1 MNYSGID
8 FLLKLFRRNYIIVLI
23 SLLSSSSIS
32 AQIGFGTQGNFRY
45 LKGTNASTLPADWY
59 DPGFDDSGWSSA
71 NAPFRYGD
79 GAGGTELT
87 DMNGNYS
94 TLFLRSA
101 FTVEHLDQ
109 LGEVIVGAD
118 WDDGCMIWINGRL
131 VISQNAPASIS
142 YDALASSLHE
152 SGTPENFIFDASE
165 LELAEGVN
173 TIAVFACNI
182 SLAGSSDF
190 FFDMSI
196 QSQPH
201 LPGLPELIDT
211 VGLVF
216 SHSSGFYDNS
226 FDLAIS
232 TPLDGVEIVYT
243 LDGSS
248 PQNSFTSI
256 TGGSSVD
263 ISIDPNSTQGRDA
276 TPSVVVRASVIKDGY
291 KASKPEART
300 FIFLEKVKS
309 QTYPGGS
316 WPQPNL
322 TNGNLQYMDYEM
334 DPDVVNSGE
343 YASQMDAAL
352 LDIPSISLITDNANL
367 FDPDS
372 GIYVNAI
379 NQGYDWERECSV
391 ELIKPDQSDG
401 FNLNA
406 GLRIRG
412 GWSRHNNYP
421 KHAFRLFFREEY
433 GDSKL
438 NYPLFEDEGVSEF
451 DKIDLRCAQNY
462 SWANN
467 QGASQLATYS
477 REVFTRDSQG
487 DAGQPYTR
495 SRYYHLYLNGMYWGL
510 FQTQERS
517 EARFAADYMGGK
529 SEEYDV
535 IKKGG
540 LYDDDIAATDGTLDK
555 WSEIYEF
562 TKKGFISNEDYFL
575 LEGKDANGKGIP
587 GAEVY
592 VDIDNLI
599 DFMINIFYTGNYDSP
614 VSKFGNN
621 KSPNNMFAIT
631 NREDK
636 SSGFKF
642 FIHDGEHTMMTGA
655 SEGPGIG
662 LYENRANIGDI
673 TGQYQMVVNSL
684 NQFHTQWLHY
694 KLAKNAEYRI
704 RFADRAWDQLS
715 GNGIFSPGQ
724 CTERLN
730 KRVEQIDMAII
741 AESARWGDTFY
752 STAYT
757 KDNAWLPELDNLRNE
772 YFPFRANIVMEQL
785 EDLELFPTV
794 PAPVV
799 KGSGK
804 EILDPVENFTS
815 DIDITLTNQAASGD
829 IYYTLDGSDP
839 RKIGGGI
846 SGQAVKIAS
855 GGSLSIRSSS
865 ILKAR
870 IVQDNSWSAVTEIT
884 FVTEQ
889 TDYSDF
895 KVTEL
900 QYHPLD
906 SINGTDTISGKSY
919 EFIEFKN
926 IDPTDGMNLSG
937 LVVDSAI
944 YYEFPENYVLAPQQY
959 FVVASKPTWFYSRYG
974 MESSGNFQNN
984 LSNSGEQ
991 IVVHT
996 AGGEVILDI
1005 TYDDHLPWPEQP
1017 DGNGPSLIS
1026 AESNPTGDPNDYS
1039 YWMASSVIHG
1049 TPFYHDRVVGIDE
1062 IIMGEDLNKLK
1073 IYPNPT
1079 DDLITVQW
1087 SSVVDFSYTL
1097 SIYDLRGTIYFRG
1110 EFSDNAEV
1118 SFSALNISQGIYLV
1132 EIVTP
1137 AGKEIQK
1144 VIYTP

>member
-1 MNYSGID
+1 M
-8 FLLKLFRRNYIIVLI
+8 KRPRRNITIILI
-23 SLLSSSSIS
+23 SLLSITSIS
-32 AQIGFGTQGNFRY
+32 AQIAFGTQGNYKY
-45 LKGTNASTLPADWY
+45 LKGSGASTLPADWIES
-59 DPGFDDSGWSSA
+59 GFDDSGWSSA
-71 NAPFRYGD
+71 SAPFRYGD
-79 GAGGTELT
+79 GTGGTELT

-94 TLFLRSA
+94 TLFLRST
-101 FTVEHLDQ
+101 FTVEQLD
-109 LGEVIVGAD
+109 LLNEVMIGAD
-118 WDDGCMIWINGRL
+118 WDDGFIIWINGKEVL
-131 VISQNAPASIS
+131 SQFAPTPVS
-142 YDALASSLHE
+142 YDALATSLHE
-152 SGTPENFIFDASE
+152 SGAPENFIFDASE
-165 LELAEGVN
+165 LELTEGVN

-182 SLAGSSDF
+182 TLAGSSDF

-196 QSQPH
+196 QAQPH
-201 LPGLPELIDT
+201 LPGLPELMDT

-216 SHSSGFYDNS
+216 SHSSGFYNNT

-232 TPLDGVEIVYT
+232 TSLEGVEIVYT

-248 PQNSFTSI
+248 PQNSFTSF
-256 TGGSSVD
+256 TGGSSVI

-276 TPSVVVRASVIKDGY
+276 TPSVLVRASVVKDGY

-300 FIFLEKVKS
+300 FIFLEKVKT
-309 QTYPGGS
+309 QTHPGGT
-316 WPQPNL
+316 WPAQNL
-322 TNGNLQYMDYEM
+322 TNGNLQYMDYDM
-334 DPDVVNSGE
+334 DPDVVNSDQ
-343 YASQMDAAL
+343 YADQMDAAL
-352 LDIPSISLITDNANL
+352 LDIPSISLMTANANL

-379 NQGYDWERECSV
+379 DQGYDWERECSV
-391 ELIKPDQSDG
+391 ELINPDHSDG

-433 GDSKL
+433 GESKL
-438 NYPLFEDEGVSEF
+438 DFPLFEDEGVSEF
-451 DKIDLRCAQNY
+451 DKIDLRCSQNY
-462 SWANN
+462 SWANG
-467 QGASQLATYS
+467 QGSSHLNTFL
-477 REVFTRDSQG
+477 REVFTRDSQK
-487 DAGQPYTR
+487 DSGQPYTR

-510 FQTQERS
+510 YQTQERS
-517 EARFAADYMGGK
+517 EARFAADYLGGK

-535 IKKGG
+535 IKKSG
-540 LYDDDIAATDGTLDK
+540 LYADDIVATDGTLDK

-562 TKKGFISNEDYFL
+562 AQSGFASDKDYFR
-575 LEGKDANGKGIP
+575 LEGKDANGMGIP

-621 KSPNNMFAIT
+621 KSPNNIFAIT

-642 FIHDGEHTMMTGA
+642 FIHDGEHTLMTGP

-673 TGQYQMVVNSL
+673 TGQYQMVVTNL

-694 KLAKNAEYRI
+694 KLTKNAEYRI
-704 RFADRAWDQLS
+704 RFANRAWEQLT
-715 GNGIFSPGQ
+715 GTGIFSPDQ
-724 CTERLN
+724 CIERMN

-741 AESARWGDTFY
+741 AESARWGDTQS
-752 STAYT
+752 STPRT
-757 KDNAWLPELDNLRNE
+757 KDNAWLPQVEELRND

-785 EDLELFPTV
+785 EELDLFPAL

-815 DIDITLTNQAASGD
+815 SMEITLNNQAAVGD
-829 IYYTLDGSDP
+829 LYYTLDGSDP

-846 SGQAVKIAS
+846 SALAVKIAS
-855 GGSLSIRSSS
+855 GGSINIRSSS

-870 IVQDNSWSAVTEIT
+870 IVQNNSWSAVTEVT

-895 KVTEL
+895 KVTEPH
-900 QYHPLD
+900 YHPLD
-906 SINGTDTISGKSY
+906 SIDGTDTISGKSF
-919 EFIEFKN
+919 EFIEFRN
-926 IDPTDGMNLSG
+926 IDPADGMNLSG
-937 LVVDSAI
+937 LVMDSAI
-944 YYEFPENYVLAPQQY
+944 YYEFPENHVLAPRQY
-959 FVVASKPTWFYSRYG
+959 FVIASKPTWFYSRYG
-974 MESSGNFQNN
+974 REPSGNFQNN

-991 IVVHT
+991 VVVHT

-1026 AESNPTGDPNDYS
+1026 AESDPDGDPNDYF
-1039 YWMASSVIHG
+1039 YWTASSVIHG
-1049 TPFYHDRVVGIDE
+1049 TPFYHDRIVGTDE

-1087 SSVVDFSYTL
+1087 SSVVAFSYTL
-1097 SIYDLRGTIYFRG
+1097 SIYDLRGTICYRG

-1118 SFSALNISQGIYLV
+1118 SFSALNISHGIYLV